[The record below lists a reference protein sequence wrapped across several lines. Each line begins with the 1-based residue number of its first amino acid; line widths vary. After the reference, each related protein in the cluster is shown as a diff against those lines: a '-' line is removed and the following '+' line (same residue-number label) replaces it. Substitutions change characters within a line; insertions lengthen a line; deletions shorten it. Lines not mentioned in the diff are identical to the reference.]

1 MPDEAIGTTPGG
13 TPAGTVGQEPAV
25 ETTVTF
31 EAWLEK
37 QPAEAK
43 TLYEAHTSGLK
54 SALQKER
61 DARKRQTD
69 EIGAAEAKRRQ
80 AELSEVEQLKAKIAE
95 SEKAK
100 ADAEAR
106 VNDALIR
113 HAVEMAANKLKFHRP
128 EVAYQLLDLAE
139 VSIDEDGKVSGVDE
153 ALKKLVKENAYLVNT
168 GAEALQQETDASKRG
183 QGKPDPKA
191 KQEELRRR
199 YRLPA

>member
-1 MPDEAIGTTPGG
+1 MLSETTVTTSGG
-13 TPAGTVGQEPAV
+13 TPAGTDGQVPPV

-31 EAWLEK
+31 DAWLEK
-37 QPAEAK
+37 QPAEIKA
-43 TLYEAHTSGLK
+43 LYEAHTGGLK

-61 DARKRQTD
+61 DARKKQD
-69 EIGAAEAKRRQ
+69 EDVKAAEAKRKQ
-80 AELSEVEQLKAKIAE
+80 AELSELDQLKAKIAD

-100 ADAEAR
+100 VDAEAR
-106 VNDALIR
+106 ANDALIR
-113 HAVEMAANKLKFHRP
+113 HAVEMAATRMKFHRP

-139 VSIDEDGKVSGVDE
+139 VSIGDDGKVVGVDE
-153 ALKKLVKENAYLVNT
+153 ALKKLVKDNAYLVNNS
-168 GAEALQQETDASKRG
+168 ADSQQDTDAGKRG